1 MGALTR
7 PGALV
12 RILLVYLSAKLILLV
27 TLALNSAF
35 VMDEYWMVVH
45 GLFSVDHLYKEH
57 WPSKTVLYAPVFRIA
72 HHLGEGAVEI
82 MLLARAQMSVVAMGA
97 LGLLYLVA
105 RQIGRRLD
113 RFGQRNFR
121 RQPTFDQIMQGLP
134 PALRC

>member
-1 MGALTR
+1 MLAK
-7 PGALV
+7 PGILV
-12 RILLVYLSAKLILLV
+12 CILFVYLAAKLVLLIGLSLH
-27 TLALNSAF
+27 TAF

-45 GLFSVDHLYKEH
+45 GLFNVDHLYKEI
-57 WPSKTVLYAPVFRIA
+57 WPSKTVLYAPVFRIL
-72 HHLGEGAVEI
+72 HVLGEEVVEI
-82 MLLARAQMSVVAMGA
+82 MFLARAEMAVLAIGS